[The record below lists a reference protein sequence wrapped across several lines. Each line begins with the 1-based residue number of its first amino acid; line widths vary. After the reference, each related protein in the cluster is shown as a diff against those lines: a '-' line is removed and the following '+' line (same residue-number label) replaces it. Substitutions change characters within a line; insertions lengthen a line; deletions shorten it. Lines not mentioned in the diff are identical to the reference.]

1 MRRRQMAKISWRKNC
16 RIKQINKHFE
26 EICEKLFEKF
36 ENYFE
41 QEFSK
46 ELKKCDDKN
55 EKLESDKAMLL
66 KHILEI
72 KKQNLTN

>member
-1 MRRRQMAKISWRKNC
+1 M
-16 RIKQINKHFE
+16 
-26 EICEKLFEKF
+26 CEKLFEKF
-36 ENYFE
+36 ENDFE
-41 QEFSK
+41 EEFSK